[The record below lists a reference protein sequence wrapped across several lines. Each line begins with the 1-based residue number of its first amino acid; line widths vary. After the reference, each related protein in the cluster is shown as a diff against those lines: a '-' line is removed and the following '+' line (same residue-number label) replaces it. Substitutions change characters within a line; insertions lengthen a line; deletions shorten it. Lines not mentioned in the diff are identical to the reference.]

1 MIRSHHR
8 IPFLLAAVLVMMAG
22 AMTAGGGFAQTNPPD
37 PPPSLSDPGT
47 APNEMER
54 GFDMFREG
62 ADAMLRGIFGEVGP
76 ALRALADR
84 IGDLRNYESP
94 EVQENGDILIRR
106 KPDAPPYVPPPADPA
121 APTKPGVDL

>member
-1 MIRSHHR
+1 MIRPHHR
-8 IPFLLAAVLVMMAG
+8 AQFLAASLALMAG
-22 AMTAGGGFAQTNPPD
+22 GAFAQTNPPE
-37 PPPSLSDPGT
+37 PPSSLPDPG
-47 APNEMER
+47 NDVER

-84 IGDLRNYESP
+84 IGDLRNYEPP

-106 KPDAPPYVPPPADPA
+106 KPDAPPYVPPPADPETPA
-121 APTKPGVDL
+121 VPGVEL